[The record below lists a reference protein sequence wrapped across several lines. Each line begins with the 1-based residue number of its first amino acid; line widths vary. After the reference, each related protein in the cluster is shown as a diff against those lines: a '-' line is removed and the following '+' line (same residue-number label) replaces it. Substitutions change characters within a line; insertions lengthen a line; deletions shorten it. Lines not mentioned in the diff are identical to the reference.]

1 MEFEPSFNR
10 YDSSDESSDEL
21 EFVDS
26 EHSESLPTNAQTGFK
41 VVLDPQFKISAL
53 NIIPEHS
60 KTIYK
65 SLDSDKMAIIGAV
78 FDLALVTD
86 ESLLSLEN
94 TKLGQQ
100 GISCIFSTKASDKS
114 SPLEAYLLVSDDID
128 QARQYS
134 YIAKTLESTQPQ
146 TVSIKGPD
154 AFLRQTNSDSNCNP
168 INVASFDQLYRR
180 QFYSPVVAESALRV
194 GLLASIENYCSLRN
208 IHLDCD
214 LDLFNADSHISNS
227 KPSSDSIN
235 KTSFSFTSHTYILLY
250 NIRPNCSLFVLILMF
265 ESPDNISIAELSFY
279 NKVNWRHSNLY
290 SAFSKSAQDLLSLN
304 VPNGLFLSSNNSSAS
319 NFKSEYLFAFA
330 PKVSSSIGV
339 LSSSIP
345 LPFLLASDSN
355 NIPNSTNSNNNST
368 PSPPPKYLP
377 DSLDLINNPEYVS
390 DAFYYPSIISKID
403 RLNYSHP
410 NLPYHE
416 NNLIKDSNYLLFS
429 HIYPSIKTVTGTFIS
444 QFSPHKQ
451 FKASWSSQ
459 ISKNPKTLQNPFH
472 FVLQYAI
479 SNPSWSFTTCFS
491 SVNSIIGSTATY
503 NIPLAS
509 PPSHQ
514 QHSSLPNSSPIY
526 NWISRFFRK
535 SRFTNPIL
543 SFGSE
548 IYYGINDTSG
558 ALSLG
563 AKLSNSSVNYPN
575 SSQSQL
581 DFSTTINPDFNSCN
595 TSNRSGADEEFSLI
609 INPLMGHTSFSYFS
623 AMPFKNFKTAVQYD
637 INFFSYLSELS
648 FGFEYGG
655 KSHSAQL
662 STNLSNT
669 QDHSQNTNQLPINSD
684 LPTIPIST
692 TPPSNSTLLTP
703 ADPANS
709 NLSNTSMLQETN
721 KPPFFAAFNIPQS
734 SQAIY
739 NDNCDYLVKL
749 AFKRANSSHPIPKST
764 KLVDQSINSSLAYQI
779 GSAAFSVSKQIG
791 PFLVSLGSSI
801 DFNITHNDKSP

>member
-1 MEFEPSFNR
+1 
-10 YDSSDESSDEL
+10 
-21 EFVDS
+21 
-26 EHSESLPTNAQTGFK
+26 
-41 VVLDPQFKISAL
+41 
-53 NIIPEHS
+53 
-60 KTIYK
+60 
-65 SLDSDKMAIIGAV
+65 
-78 FDLALVTD
+78 
-86 ESLLSLEN
+86 
-94 TKLGQQ
+94 
-100 GISCIFSTKASDKS
+100 
-114 SPLEAYLLVSDDID
+114 
-128 QARQYS
+128 
-134 YIAKTLESTQPQ
+134 
-146 TVSIKGPD
+146 
-154 AFLRQTNSDSNCNP
+154 
-168 INVASFDQLYRR
+168 
-180 QFYSPVVAESALRV
+180 
-194 GLLASIENYCSLRN
+194 
-208 IHLDCD
+208 
-214 LDLFNADSHISNS
+214 
-227 KPSSDSIN
+227 
-235 KTSFSFTSHTYILLY
+235 
-250 NIRPNCSLFVLILMF
+250 MF

-279 NKVNWRHSNLY
+279 NKVNWRHSSLY
-290 SAFSKSAQDLLSLN
+290 SAFSKSARDLLSLN

-355 NIPNSTNSNNNST
+355 DNPNSPNSSNNST
-368 PSPPPKYLP
+368 TLPPPKYLP
-377 DSLDLINNPEYVS
+377 DSLDHINNSEYIS
-390 DAFYYPSIISKID
+390 DTFFYPSIISKID
-403 RLNYSHP
+403 KQNYSHP

-416 NNLIKDSNYLLFS
+416 NNSIKDSNYLLFS

-444 QFSPHKQ
+444 QLSSHKQ

-459 ISKNPKTLQNPFH
+459 ISKNPKTLENPFH

-491 SVNSIIGSTATY
+491 SVNSIVGSTATY
-503 NIPLAS
+503 DIPFAS
-509 PPSHQ
+509 PPPQQ

-526 NWISRFFRK
+526 NWISRYFRK

-563 AKLSNSSVNYPN
+563 AKISNSSVNYPN
-575 SSQSQL
+575 SSQSKL
-581 DFSTTINPDFNSCN
+581 DPSINSNPDFNSSI
-595 TSNRSGADEEFSLI
+595 TSNRSGADEEFSVI
-609 INPLMGHTSFSYFS
+609 INPLMGHTSFAYFS

-662 STNLSNT
+662 ATNHSNT
-669 QDHSQNTNQLPINSD
+669 QDHSQKINQLSLNND
-684 LPTIPIST
+684 LTSNPIST
-692 TPPSNSTLLTP
+692 TLHQSSTQIAPT
-703 ADPANS
+703 DPANS
-709 NLSNTSMLQETN
+709 DFTSTSTPKEP
-721 KPPFFAAFNIPQS
+721 KKSPFFAAFSIPQS

-739 NDNCDYLVKL
+739 SDNCDYLVKL

-764 KLVDQSINSSLAYQI
+764 KLVDQSLNSSLAYQI

-801 DFNITHNDKSP
+801 DFNITHNDHSLIGHNSDALSQTQSPKNSFITPSINTFGISVSLFI